1 MFNIIAVGDIM
12 PGGVLSITGGEYA
25 TSEVRSILANADL
38 RVGNFECAIEIPNPS
53 GKKYEGGGNTIFI
66 REKDA
71 GRVKELGIDIVSI
84 ANNHLFDL
92 GPEGAFKAIETLDK
106 LGILHCGAG
115 HNLAEAKKP
124 VVIEREGKTY
134 AFLAFCDTRWNYM
147 YEATENSPGVNP
159 LREDYVVKEI
169 QAAKREY
176 NHVIVIPHWGKE
188 NTYFPTQ
195 EMVRLSKRMVDAGAC
210 LVLGGHTHRV
220 QPIIQL
226 RRKAVVY
233 SMGNFLFSNRIINSP
248 KFTYYPVGP
257 IDVKSLPSTIGIPV
271 VDRPTVKLW
280 RPLAYIGMIV
290 NAIIY
295 EDTDVRTSYL
305 LTYTNMD
312 NCVGLLQKNEKRIR
326 RKLYFLGILIKI
338 NLYRPMMFV
347 LNHQNK
353 LKQLI
358 DGK

>member
-1 MFNIIAVGDIM
+1 MKIIAVGDIM
-12 PGGVLSITGGEYA
+12 PGGVLSVTNTEFA
-25 TSEVRSILANADL
+25 TEEVRRVLAKGDL
-38 RVGNFECAIEIPNPS
+38 RVGNFECAVEVSNPK
-53 GKKYEGGGNTIFI
+53 GKKYEAGGNTIFC
-66 REKDA
+66 RAEDVK
-71 GRVKELGIDIVSI
+71 RVKDLGFDVVSI

-92 GPEGAFKAIETLDK
+92 GPEGAFKAIETLDN
-106 LGILHCGAG
+106 LGIFHCGAG
-115 HNLAEAKKP
+115 RNLAEAQKP

-147 YEATENSPGVNP
+147 YEATENAPGVNP
-159 LREDYVVKEI
+159 LREDYVVNEI
-169 QAAKREY
+169 RAAKREY

-220 QPIIQL
+220 QPIIRI
-226 RRKAVVY
+226 RRKTVVY

-248 KFTYYPVGP
+248 KYTYYPVES
-257 IDVKSLPSTIGIPV
+257 IDVKTLPSTIGIPV

-295 EDTDVRTSYL
+295 EDIDVRISYL

-326 RKLYFLGILIKI
+326 RKLYLLGLVIKC

-347 LNHQNK
+347 LNHQKK
-353 LKQLI
+353 LKQII